1 MATDE
6 KSTGAAVEG
15 TPGDNRS
22 PSLADYSSSHL
33 GSSRP
38 TYTAGQAAPD
48 EKDPLDMSASFPPP
62 ETHGGSDGL
71 SEKSAAYRVY
81 ESYTDEENLPRYRP
95 PPQLNS
101 LFGDTESDKRRKKR
115 PFLSALQTL
124 GLHGRSSYDANGVP
138 KLRRRNSFFNQFEQE
153 EDEEDED
160 SSDNRDTGKAGPFN
174 EGSNLGDDDT
184 GERPKLLRIHSSLL
198 GKQEPRRVSRHTE
211 SSARRR
217 KFILKLAKALLAF
230 GAPSH
235 RIESQLF
242 AASKI
247 LSVKASF
254 AYLPNIVLVSFNDGD
269 TRTTELHFV
278 RSSGRI
284 ALTSLHKVHDV
295 YLDVLHDNIGA
306 TAGIEAL
313 DNILR
318 APALYPL
325 IVRCLLAFVCASV
338 ICPLAFGGSFIDMWV
353 SGTCACVLQYLGLQ
367 AAAKSS
373 IYANVYEI
381 SVSIIVSL
389 VARILS
395 CIPGRIF
402 CYSSISSAGVVLIL
416 PGFTILISA
425 LELTSRNILCGSV
438 RLVYAIIYTFFL
450 GFGLTI
456 GSDVYLMINARAHHT
471 VETMSNPIGDYIHG
485 SLLEYNATGH
495 GLVRVSGTFGFSAV
509 TNTLHLSKG
518 CYRDTTWPW
527 YRQPFPWWTML
538 FLVPIYSTCSS
549 LSNLQTYRSSRLPVM
564 IAFSC
569 CSYAANKAANLF
581 MSDRGDI
588 ASAAGALVI
597 GLLGN
602 FYSRFVGGTAF
613 TSMVTGVLFL
623 VPSGLAQAGGLTSNY
638 DSSAQQYWSSFTL
651 GLRMVQV
658 AVGVTIGLFVSQSLI
673 YAFGGRKKAGH
684 KFAF

>member
-1 MATDE
+1 MAFDGKPTP
-6 KSTGAAVEG
+6 AADG
-15 TPGDNRS
+15 SFSDNRGNRP
-22 PSLADYSSSHL
+22 PSFAGYSSSYL
-33 GSSRP
+33 GS
-38 TYTAGQAAPD
+38 THTAGQAAPD
-48 EKDPLDMSASFPPP
+48 EKDPLDVSASLPPP
-62 ETHGGSDGL
+62 DANTPGSDEL
-71 SEKSAAYRVY
+71 SEKSATYRIY
-81 ESYTDEENLPRYRP
+81 ESYTDAENLPRYRP
-95 PPQLNS
+95 PPQLNT
-101 LFGDTESDKRRKKR
+101 LFGETETDKRRKKR

-153 EDEEDED
+153 DDEDED
-160 SSDNRDTGKAGPFN
+160 SSENGDSGKAGPLGD
-174 EGSNLGDDDT
+174 GSNAGEDEN

-198 GKQEPRRVSRHTE
+198 GKPEHRRVSRHTE

-389 VARILS
+389 IARILS

-471 VETMSNPIGDYIHG
+471 VETMNNPIGDYIHG

-509 TNTLHLSKG
+509 TNTMHLSKG

-623 VPSGLAQAGGLTSNY
+623 VPSGLAQAGGLTANY